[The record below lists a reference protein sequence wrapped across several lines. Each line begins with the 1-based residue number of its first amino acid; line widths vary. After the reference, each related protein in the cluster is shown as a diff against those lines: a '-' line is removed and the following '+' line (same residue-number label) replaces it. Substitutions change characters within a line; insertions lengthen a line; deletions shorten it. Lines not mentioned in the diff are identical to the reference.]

1 MYIYIYNAKDNTIIR
16 HIQPYNTNYYCDI
29 FYRFR
34 NGKIALRFKVAYI
47 EIWDFSLMQCNTKID
62 AIEVQYIKEID
73 KDTFA
78 LISDHGIQ
86 IMNIKF

>member
-1 MYIYIYNAKDNTIIR
+1 MQKIIQLFVIFNHIILIIIVIYFIV
-16 HIQPYNTNYYCDI
+16 
-29 FYRFR
+29 FV